1 MGVLKSKGIF
11 IEFLNSG
18 DVLFSESVLNKISIQ
33 LNDCDVLYGNMIK
46 VKLNGSRRQDKGPE
60 GNEITI
66 STFIQGTLNHS
77 SSFIKRSL
85 FQKYGLYD
93 ESLVIIADWKF
104 FLIALGMNSTVV
116 KYLDLDISNFDMS
129 GISNTNID
137 LRNLERN
144 KVLSE
149 FVPKPILSGINR
161 LIKIKKR
168 LNSGK
173 FKMLLEL
180 EKYLI
185 VRKVNSIIFRILL
198 FFFKINRK

>member
-1 MGVLKSKGIF
+1 
-11 IEFLNSG
+11 
-18 DVLFSESVLNKISIQ
+18 
-33 LNDCDVLYGNMIK
+33 
-46 VKLNGSRRQDKGPE
+46 
-60 GNEITI
+60 
-66 STFIQGTLNHS
+66 
-77 SSFIKRSL
+77 
-85 FQKYGLYD
+85 
-93 ESLVIIADWKF
+93 
-104 FLIALGMNSTVV
+104 MNSTVV

-149 FVPKPILSGINR
+149 FVPKPILSDINR

-173 FKMLLEL
+173 FKILLEL